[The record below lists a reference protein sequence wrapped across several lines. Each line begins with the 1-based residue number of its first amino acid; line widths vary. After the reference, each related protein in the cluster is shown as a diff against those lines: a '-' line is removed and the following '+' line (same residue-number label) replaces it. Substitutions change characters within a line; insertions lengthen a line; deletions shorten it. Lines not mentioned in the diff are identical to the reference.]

1 MVMRFKEELIIEDPR
16 NHPARTVETL
26 RKLLASG
33 SRVVSDPKR
42 PDFYELEH
50 GGEVYYIHV
59 SPVTGKILLLATWTS
74 DRAAAA
80 TESHCAA

>member
-16 NHPARTVETL
+16 KHPAETVETL

-33 SRVVSDPKR
+33 SRVAADPKR

-80 TESHCAA
+80 AESHCAA

>member
-1 MVMRFKEELIIEDPR
+1 MVMHFKKELIIEDPR
-16 NHPARTVETL
+16 NHPAETVETL

-33 SRVVSDPKR
+33 SRVASDPKR
-42 PDFYELEH
+42 TDFYELEH

-74 DRAAAA
+74 DRAS
-80 TESHCAA
+80 TVSESPCAA

>member
-1 MVMRFKEELIIEDPR
+1 VMHFKKGLIIEDPR
-16 NHPARTVETL
+16 NHPAETVETL

-33 SRVVSDPKR
+33 SRVASDPKR
-42 PDFYELEH
+42 TDFYELEH

-74 DRAAAA
+74 DRAG
-80 TESHCAA
+80 TVSESPCAA